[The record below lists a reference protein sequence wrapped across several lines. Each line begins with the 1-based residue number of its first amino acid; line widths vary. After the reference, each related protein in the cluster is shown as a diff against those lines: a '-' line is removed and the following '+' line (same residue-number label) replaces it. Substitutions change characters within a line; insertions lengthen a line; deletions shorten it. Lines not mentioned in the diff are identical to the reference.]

1 MLNQM
6 HPGND
11 ALLVFRW
18 ISVKRES
25 HMDRVSELINV
36 LEDEDVRARDAIAKA
51 HRTCKICEKPAVFF
65 YTAQAEV
72 EYQRSLICQSC
83 QDYFL
88 TEGTGISV
96 RRWVPGG
103 RLK

>member
-1 MLNQM
+1 MK
-6 HPGND
+6 
-11 ALLVFRW
+11 
-18 ISVKRES
+18 SVEES
-25 HMDRVSELINV
+25 THVCGDSHVG
-36 LEDEDVRARDAIAKA
+36 VRAAIARA
-51 HRTCKICEKPAVFF
+51 HRTCRICEKPAVFF

-72 EYQRSLICQSC
+72 EYQRSLVCQSC

-88 TEGTGISV
+88 TDGVGISV

>member
-1 MLNQM
+1 MLDQLY
-6 HPGND
+6 PGDD
-11 ALLVFRW
+11 ALLVNRKA
-18 ISVKRES
+18 SVTRRSLMNNVEELT
-25 HMDRVSELINV
+25 RVSGDNPV
-36 LEDEDVRARDAIAKA
+36 SAQAAIAKA
-51 HRTCKICEKPAVFF
+51 HRTCRICEKPAVFF
-65 YTAQAEV
+65 FTAQAEV